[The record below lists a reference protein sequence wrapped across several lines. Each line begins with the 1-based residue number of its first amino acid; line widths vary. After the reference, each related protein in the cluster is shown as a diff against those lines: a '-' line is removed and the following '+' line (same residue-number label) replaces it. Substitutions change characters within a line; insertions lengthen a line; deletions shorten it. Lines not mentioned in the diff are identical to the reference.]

1 MLVQAGV
8 MPDLAA
14 EAADT
19 VVAVQHYHT
28 HGLVTAL
35 HKHREIQREGPA
47 DRRTVKVLSLTD
59 RGTDARPFYRP
70 RSSYH
75 AGSVAYMI
83 IKR

>member
-35 HKHREIQREGPA
+35 HKHRQIQREGQA
-47 DRRTVKVLSLTD
+47 GRRTETGIVSSL
-59 RGTDARPFYRP
+59 PYRYEP
-70 RSSYH
+70 VHTNNQLLFRE
-75 AGSVAYMI
+75 
-83 IKR
+83 